1 MKGFSA
7 NLFFTGDLIPFDS
20 IPSISKF
27 GPITRTIK
35 PVERIVSPL
44 AFGAMQHQGMHQGSS
59 SVVNA
64 AAVAA
69 VAAQLS
75 FSQQESAENS
85 SEARASKRTMGS
97 AAAAAA
103 AGLSDVGRDGA
114 RMQEI
119 DQIDEEIHKL
129 DRRINRVYEE
139 EVLKQKLADVEAE
152 IKRFELGNQRPPVG
166 LPTEVSQ
173 NEHRNEPQR
182 FGATAGKVGG
192 IDGNG
197 VCGNA
202 MNMELPNM
210 RNMHGD
216 DEPTAVQE
224 ECRQQHQQA
233 DMTNQELSLTR
244 QMMFDQQML
253 AIARQMMDLQHEA
266 AMGAEAQA
274 TQVQSLDLYQAFLA
288 NAEADQTAT
297 VQAPAIASA
306 ELSPADNTCGG
317 RANGVIARN
326 GQAEGNLEHL
336 SASEQRQWQ
345 RLQRQFDKPDNIC
358 QEAEKPVA
366 NDYTMPFG
374 PDSK

>member
-1 MKGFSA
+1 
-7 NLFFTGDLIPFDS
+7 
-20 IPSISKF
+20 
-27 GPITRTIK
+27 
-35 PVERIVSPL
+35 
-44 AFGAMQHQGMHQGSS
+44 MQHQGMHQGSS
-59 SVVNA
+59 SSVVNA
-64 AAVAA
+64 AAAAA

-97 AAAAAA
+97 AAA
-103 AGLSDVGRDGA
+103 GSLSDVGRDGA

-152 IKRFELGNQRPPVG
+152 IKRFELGNQRPAVG
-166 LPTEVSQ
+166 HPAEVSQ
-173 NEHRNEPQR
+173 NEHRNEAQR
-182 FGATAGKVGG
+182 YGATAGKVGG
-192 IDGNG
+192 IDANG

-210 RNMHGD
+210 RNMRGD

-224 ECRQQHQQA
+224 ECRQQHQQPE
-233 DMTNQELSLTR
+233 MTNQELSLTR

-288 NAEADQTAT
+288 NAEADQTPS
-297 VQAPAIASA
+297 VQAPTIASA
-306 ELSPADNTCGG
+306 ELSPTDNTCSG
-317 RANGVIARN
+317 RGNGVIARS